1 MKSKLVVICLTALL
15 TLCVCGCNSNTEDN
29 QPTEPATQATAP
41 PTQAPTQPPTQ
52 APTPAPTEPP
62 TPEPTDPPQVEIGT
76 FSVTIEEIPT
86 QPPTPAPTQPPTL
99 PASSTGDITLIRGAW
114 YLDHYEHANGQATNP
129 TRYIT
134 YNFNTNGTFS
144 VDNGGTVSTG
154 TYVFDGKKI
163 TYMSDATGEIGDFD
177 YDSEL
182 LNLVDSD
189 ESGMKAVFD
198 RNN

>member
-1 MKSKLVVICLTALL
+1 M
-15 TLCVCGCNSNTEDN
+15 
-29 QPTEPATQATAP
+29 
-41 PTQAPTQPPTQ
+41 
-52 APTPAPTEPP
+52 
-62 TPEPTDPPQVEIGT
+62 
-76 FSVTIEEIPT
+76 
-86 QPPTPAPTQPPTL
+86 
-99 PASSTGDITLIRGAW
+99 
-114 YLDHYEHANGQATNP
+114 
-129 TRYIT
+129 
-134 YNFNTNGTFS
+134 
-144 VDNGGTVSTG
+144 STG